1 MGSLG
6 EEAFE
11 KLVIDYM
18 ELESPVIASDDLE
31 KPSSVVLITLQD
43 ALGTKG
49 EKEKDVEEKIKSFI
63 RRRKLAYKGDDEK
76 KDVMKEIVSKLRSHG
91 YDAVIA
97 RTSWDSSF
105 DRLEGC
111 RVFRCKRKY
120 EFIDVMVSSDRDGD
134 DANKLRRVIVD
145 LDFKSQFQLAKQTS
159 GYKDV
164 TEMLPTIFVASEARL
179 KRVVSLVC
187 NEMKKSMK
195 EEGMPRPPWRT
206 KRYMQAKWLSE
217 NRLRVSASKKGSWS
231 MFDDGQEGE
240 DVGTTS
246 RGGTGLKT
254 KCCFPIF

>member
-1 MGSLG
+1 
-6 EEAFE
+6 
-11 KLVIDYM
+11 
-18 ELESPVIASDDLE
+18 
-31 KPSSVVLITLQD
+31 
-43 ALGTKG
+43 
-49 EKEKDVEEKIKSFI
+49 
-63 RRRKLAYKGDDEK
+63 
-76 KDVMKEIVSKLRSHG
+76 
-91 YDAVIA
+91 
-97 RTSWDSSF
+97 
-105 DRLEGC
+105 
-111 RVFRCKRKY
+111 
-120 EFIDVMVSSDRDGD
+120 MVSSDRDGD

-206 KRYMQAKWLSE
+206 KQYMQAKWLSE